1 MAFTWMRSSLGPGEG
16 VGRWLSSRVPAAFEG
31 RMAARWWVEGGED
44 MVVSIWWTS
53 GDGPGRLK
61 CRKLECLCQT
71 LYLMR
76 FGVVELYSLFLIKS
90 YTPLSKN
97 GIFISIGPI
106 GFNMILNPNS
116 TSRDASQMS
125 PSLGLKS
132 GRGVRLLPCTYHV
145 YITNHKSLSTEVV
158 K

>member
-1 MAFTWMRSSLGPGEG
+1 MPVSDFIYNAFRS
-16 VGRWLSSRVPAAFEG
+16 RRV
-31 RMAARWWVEGGED
+31 V
-44 MVVSIWWTS
+44 
-53 GDGPGRLK
+53 
-61 CRKLECLCQT
+61 
-71 LYLMR
+71 LYISNQ
-76 FGVVELYSLFLIKS
+76 VIKS
-90 YTPLSKN
+90 SKALSKN

-132 GRGVRLLPCTYHV
+132 GRGVRLLPCTWHV
-145 YITNHKSLSTEVV
+145 YITNHKSLSTRVV